1 LNDGIILNPIFC
13 IFYRISID
21 KKEIMSRFF
30 VDLSKIKD
38 MKNLIGY
45 VIAFLMFNSLLAQK
59 NNYEKPNLPIDMET
73 NTITYT
79 EVVVLDTTL
88 KKDELYSRVREW
100 FAKTYKSAN
109 SVIQMDDKAEGKIVG
124 RASIPLT
131 YSTMGNNPSAGSISY
146 NISVY
151 VKDGKYK
158 YEFANFQHQGDGN
171 KIPSYGS
178 CTKMLN
184 TTDKYFGIGMQK
196 TYNVYLN
203 QMHTD
208 IIETISNLKSTLALK
223 TTSNKEW

>member
-1 LNDGIILNPIFC
+1 
-13 IFYRISID
+13 
-21 KKEIMSRFF
+21 MSRFF
-30 VDLSKIKD
+30 VDLRKIKD
-38 MKNLIGY
+38 MKNLICY

-59 NNYEKPNLPIDMET
+59 NNYEKPNLPIDIET

-88 KKDELYSRVREW
+88 KKDELYSRAREW

-109 SVIQMDDKAEGKIVG
+109 SVIQMDDKEDGKIVG
-124 RASIPLT
+124 RASIPIT
-131 YSTMGNNPSAGSISY
+131 YNSIGIIAPGGSISY

-184 TTDKYFGIGMQK
+184 TTVKYLGIGMQK

-203 QMHTD
+203 QMHTE
-208 IIETISNLKSTLALK
+208 IIETISSLKSTLALK
-223 TTSNKEW
+223 SISTKEW

>member
-1 LNDGIILNPIFC
+1 
-13 IFYRISID
+13 
-21 KKEIMSRFF
+21 MSRFF

>member
-1 LNDGIILNPIFC
+1 MKVS
-13 IFYRISID
+13 IFYYSYMTIT
-21 KKEIMSRFF
+21 
-30 VDLSKIKD
+30 
-38 MKNLIGY
+38 
-45 VIAFLMFNSLLAQK
+45 FLMFNSLLAQK

-73 NTITYT
+73 NTIAYT

-88 KKDELYSRVREW
+88 KKDELYSRAREW

-124 RASIPLT
+124 RASIPIT
-131 YSTMGNNPSAGSISY
+131 YNNIGIIAPGGSISY

-158 YEFANFQHQGDGN
+158 YEFENFQHQGDGN

-184 TTDKYFGIGMQK
+184 TTDKNFGIGMQK
-196 TYNVYLN
+196 TYNIYLN

>member
-1 LNDGIILNPIFC
+1 
-13 IFYRISID
+13 
-21 KKEIMSRFF
+21 MSRFF
-30 VDLSKIKD
+30 VDLRKIKA
-38 MKNLIGY
+38 MKNLICY

-59 NNYEKPNLPIDMET
+59 NNYEKPNLPIDIET

-88 KKDELYSRVREW
+88 KKDELYSRAREW

-109 SVIQMDDKAEGKIVG
+109 SVIQMDDKEDGKIVG
-124 RASIPLT
+124 RASIPIT
-131 YSTMGNNPSAGSISY
+131 YNSIGIIAPGGSISY

-184 TTDKYFGIGMQK
+184 TTDKYLGIGMQK

-203 QMHTD
+203 QMHTE
-208 IIETISNLKSTLALK
+208 IIETISSLKSTLALK
-223 TTSNKEW
+223 SISTKEW

>member
-1 LNDGIILNPIFC
+1 MTIT
-13 IFYRISID
+13 
-21 KKEIMSRFF
+21 
-30 VDLSKIKD
+30 
-38 MKNLIGY
+38 
-45 VIAFLMFNSLLAQK
+45 FLMFNSLLAQK

-73 NTITYT
+73 NTIAYT

-88 KKDELYSRVREW
+88 KKDELYSRAREW

-208 IIETISNLKSTLALK
+208 IIETISSLKSTLALK
-223 TTSNKEW
+223 SISTKEW